1 MVDKISKVI
10 STAASTAN
18 RVETSVSLSEPDA
31 AWVAE
36 RQSVLTANRRGRKT
50 RQGSE
55 RGKDTE
61 GLEKDGQANRPLDLH
76 PSNGKPDDELA
87 AETASQVK
95 VNALVQATWTTRSPL
110 ENMWAT
116 SEP

>member
-87 AETASQVK
+87 ADRLSGE
-95 VNALVQATWTTRSPL
+95 
-110 ENMWAT
+110 
-116 SEP
+116 SERIGTGNLDDEVPFGEHVGYV